1 MKIKNIL
8 FSILLLFAG
17 FVSCQDE
24 LSVDLSDRKYVRL
37 NETSISLSAGEK
49 FIVKASVDSLGSSSK
64 QLVWSVMDPT
74 IATIE
79 PIDNQSAVITG
90 LKEGN
95 TVVKV
100 ESSDKEIKYF
110 SDLSVSKDRII
121 KILAI
126 GNSFSEDAIEN
137 YLYDLA
143 KAAGYKV
150 IIGNLYIGG
159 SSLELH
165 WENASGSKDAYDFRK
180 IGIDGSLNREG
191 SKSIAYAVKNENWD
205 YISFQQVSQLSGI
218 IDGYQEFL
226 PKLLN
231 YVKPMITNPEIK
243 YILHQTWAYAQDS
256 NHSGFVN
263 YDKDQM
269 KMYNAIVDAVWKAK
283 ELAGIDMVV
292 PAGTAIQNGRTS
304 YIGDKFT
311 RDGYHLN
318 LNIGRFTAASAWF
331 ESIFGNVISNSFFPE
346 TLSKYD
352 ANLAKTAAQKAVAN
366 PKEISV
372 LEDFKYPEPN
382 EFILSKPLF
391 IDFGGVETGGIFNH
405 FRHPNDGKLSNLKD
419 ASGDNSNFAIE
430 VSERFTGTLS
440 RGLQNVLGFPR
451 SVSEDMFFSD
461 GKFVPQSSFMVSNLN
476 RDLKYTF
483 VFYGSINDDQ
493 TETEFN
499 VMGKNSGKGYLDNDN
514 NLGKIVV
521 IENIEPEP
529 DATITIQLKPGPN
542 NNHWNLFFGVNAM
555 MILPEGMPVP
565 FEQNTFELEHPIYI
579 DFGTLGAGKPFYYFD
594 RPSDAPHFDI
604 YDEKDNNT
612 GFAMSVTDRFNGDN
626 HSGATSN
633 TLGLPVAF
641 TQDAFW
647 GNKANPTSGFTLY
660 RLNSTMKYQFIF
672 YGSRRDVSD
681 NRETKYLVNGANEGT
696 GLLDASNNNSKVAI
710 VNGVQPKP
718 DGTIDIVISAGPNNN
733 NGDGFY
739 YINGLI
745 ITPEG
750 YTLPGM

>member
-8 FSILLLFAG
+8 FSILLLFGGLA
-17 FVSCQDE
+17 SCQDE
-24 LSVDLSDRKYVRL
+24 ISVDLSDRKYVRL
-37 NETSISLSAGEK
+37 NETSISLSTGEK
-49 FIVKASVDSLGSSSK
+49 FTVKTSVDSLGSSSK
-64 QLVWSVMDPT
+64 QFVWSVIDPT

-231 YVKPMITNPEIK
+231 YVKPMTTNPEIK

-283 ELAGIDMVV
+283 ELGGIDMVV

-318 LNIGRFTAASAWF
+318 LNIGRFTASAAWF
-331 ESIFGNVISNSFFPE
+331 EALFGDVVNNSFVPE
-346 TLSKYD
+346 TLSEYD
-352 ANLAKTAAQKAVAN
+352 ANLAKEAAQKAVAN
-366 PKEISV
+366 PGQVTV
-372 LEDFKYPEPN
+372 LEDYKYPAPN
-382 EFILSKPLF
+382 EFVLEHPLF
-391 IDFGGVETGGIFNH
+391 IDFGEVKGPDMFNH
-405 FRHPNDGKLSNLKD
+405 FGSPNDGKISNLRD
-419 ASGDNSNFAIE
+419 MNGVNSNFAIE
-430 VSERFTGTLS
+430 ITKPFSGRLK
-440 RGLQNVLGFPR
+440 RGLQNVLGLPR
-451 SVSEDMFFSD
+451 EVSEDMFFSD
-461 GKFVPQSSFMVSNLN
+461 GIKIDRSALTISNLN
-476 RDLKYTF
+476 TSKKYTF
-483 VFYGSINDDQ
+483 VLYGSINDDNTQ
-493 TETEFN
+493 TEFT
-499 VMGKNSGKGYLDNDN
+499 VIGKNSGSGLLDNDN
-514 NLGKIVV
+514 NLGKVV
-521 IENIEPEP
+521 VVENIEPQE
-529 DATITIQLKPGPN
+529 DATITVELSVGPDN
-542 NNHWNLFFGVNAM
+542 KQWAKFIGINAM
-555 MILPEGMPVP
+555 MILPEGSPLPVEP
-565 FEQNTFELEHPIYI
+565 NNFKLEQPVFL
-579 DFGTLGAGKPFYYFD
+579 DFGTMDAGKPYFFID
-594 RPSDAPHFDI
+594 KPTDAPRFDI
-604 YDEKDNNT
+604 YDATGTNT
-612 GFAMSVTDRFNGDN
+612 GLALSITDRFAGENQ
-626 HSGATSN
+626 SGMTRN
-633 TLGLPVAF
+633 DFGVPVAF

-647 GNKANPTSGFTLY
+647 GERNNPQAGFTLY
-660 RLNSTMKYQFIF
+660 RLNATQKYDIVFF
-672 YGSRRDVSD
+672 GSRRDIND
-681 NRETKYLVNGANEGT
+681 NRETHYRAIGQNSGEAFLNT
-696 GLLDASNNNSKVAI
+696 SNNTGKVAI
-710 VNGVQPKP
+710 VKGIQPT
-718 DGTIDIVISAGPNNN
+718 DLGIIDIRISAGPNNN
-733 NGDGFY
+733 NSTGYY
-739 YINGLI
+739 YINSMI
-745 ITPEG
+745 VMPEG
-750 YTLPGM
+750 FDLPF

>member
-37 NETSISLSAGEK
+37 NETSILLSAGEK

-143 KAAGYKV
+143 KSAGYKV

-231 YVKPMITNPEIK
+231 YVKPMTTNPEIK

-366 PKEISV
+366 PKEVSV

-391 IDFGGVETGGIFNH
+391 IDFGGVEAGGMFNH

-461 GKFVPQSSFMVSNLN
+461 GKFVPQSGFMVSNLN

-483 VFYGSINDDQ
+483 VFYGSINDDR

-521 IENIEPEP
+521 IENIEPEA

-542 NNHWNLFFGVNAM
+542 NDHWNLFFGVNAM

-565 FEQNTFELEHPIYI
+565 LEPNKFTLEHPVYI
-579 DFGTLGAGKPFYYFD
+579 DFGTIGAGKPFYYFD
-594 RPSDAPHFDI
+594 RPTDAPRFDI

-626 HSGATSN
+626 NSGTTSN
-633 TLGLPVAF
+633 TFGLPVAF

-647 GNKANPTSGFTLY
+647 GNKGNPTSGFTLY
-660 RLNSTMKYQFIF
+660 RLNSTQKYDLIF
-672 YGSRRDVSD
+672 YGSRRDVAD
-681 NRETKYLVNGANEGT
+681 NRETKYVVKGTNEGS
-696 GLLDASNNNSKVAI
+696 GMLNASNNDSKITI
-710 VNGVQPKP
+710 VSGIQPTP
-718 DGTIDIVISAGPNNN
+718 DGILDIIISAGPNNN
-733 NGDGFY
+733 NGDGYY
-739 YINGLI
+739 YINSLI
-745 ITPEG
+745 IVPEG
-750 YTLPGM
+750 YPLGF

>member
-8 FSILLLFAG
+8 FSILLLFGGLA
-17 FVSCQDE
+17 SCQDE
-24 LSVDLSDRKYVRL
+24 ISVDLSDRKYVRL
-37 NETSISLSAGEK
+37 NETSISLSTGEK
-49 FIVKASVDSLGSSSK
+49 FTVKTSVDSLGSSSK
-64 QLVWSVMDPT
+64 QFVWSVIDPT

-110 SDLSVSKDRII
+110 SDLLVSKDRVI

-126 GNSFSEDAIEN
+126 GNSFSEDAVEN
-137 YLYDLA
+137 YLYDFA

-165 WENASGSKDAYDFRK
+165 WGNASGSKDAYEFRK
-180 IGIDGSLNREG
+180 IGVDGSLNREG
-191 SKSIAYAVKNENWD
+191 GKSIAYAVRNENWD

-218 IDGYQEFL
+218 LDGYQEFL
-226 PKLLN
+226 PKLLD
-231 YVKPMITNPEIK
+231 YVKPMTTNPEIK
-243 YILHQTWAYAQDS
+243 YVLHQTWAYAQS
-256 NHSGFVN
+256 STHSGFVN
-263 YDKDQM
+263 YDNDQM

-283 ELAGIDMVV
+283 ELAGMDMVI

-304 YIGDKFT
+304 YVGDKFT

-318 LNIGRFTAASAWF
+318 LNIGRFTAASAWY
-331 ESIFGNVISNSFFPE
+331 EAIFGNILDNSFYPE
-346 TLSKYD
+346 NLLKYD
-352 ANLAKTAAQKAVAN
+352 IELAKLAAHEAVKQ
-366 PKEISV
+366 PKQITELV
-372 LEDFKYPEPN
+372 DYKEPGPN
-382 EFILSKPLF
+382 EFLLTKPLF
-391 IDFGGVETGGIFNH
+391 IDFGGVETAEMFNN
-405 FRHPNDGKLSNLKD
+405 FKHPNDGKLGNLKD
-419 ASGDNSNFAIE
+419 RDGANSNFAIE

-440 RGLQNVLGFPR
+440 RGLQNVLGFPK

-461 GKFVPQSSFMVSNLN
+461 GKFLPQSSFVVSNLN
-476 RDLKYTF
+476 RDQKYTF
-483 VFYGSINDDQ
+483 VFYGSINDDK
-493 TETEFN
+493 TETEFS
-499 VMGKNSGKGYLDNDN
+499 VLGKNSGKGILDNDN
-514 NLGKIVV
+514 NLGKVVV
-521 IENIEPEP
+521 IENIEPEA

-565 FEQNTFELEHPIYI
+565 LEPNEFILEDPVYI
-579 DFGTLGAGKPFYYFD
+579 DFGTIGAGKPYYYFD
-594 RPSDAPHFDI
+594 RPTDAPRLDI

-626 HSGATSN
+626 NSGTTSN
-633 TLGLPVAF
+633 TFDLPVAF

-647 GNKANPTSGFTLY
+647 GNKDNPTSGFTLY
-660 RLNSTMKYQFIF
+660 RLNSTQKYDLVF
-672 YGSRRDVSD
+672 YGSRRDVAD
-681 NRETKYLVNGANEGT
+681 NRETKYVVKGINEGS
-696 GLLDASNNNSKVAI
+696 GMLDASNNDSKVTVI
-710 VNGVQPKP
+710 SGIQPTQ
-718 DGTIDIVISAGPNNN
+718 DGILDIIISAGPNNN

-739 YINGLI
+739 YINSLI
-745 ITPEG
+745 IVPEG
-750 YTLPGM
+750 HPLGF

>member
-218 IDGYQEFL
+218 IDGYREFL

-231 YVKPMITNPEIK
+231 YVKPMTTNPEIK

-283 ELAGIDMVV
+283 ELGGIDMVV

-366 PKEISV
+366 PKDISV

-521 IENIEPEP
+521 IENIEPEA